1 MTKPT
6 TSPQEKGKDQSKT
19 PSPSD
24 KAKAQSKVSAA
35 DQGAKVKT
43 AADTDPPKEDT
54 LAPQDECKAAGLKL
68 YEKGRYKEAE
78 TAFRAAL
85 REQPDRGDFSY
96 WLGAALAEQGRPM
109 AAFEA
114 SRAAVLAAPR
124 EPHFVFQ
131 LGMHA
136 QALGWNEMARE
147 NYVRAI
153 ELDET
158 VAAFKRALKGLPPP
172 AGAFPT
178 KPRILILG
186 HGRSGTTVLMNA
198 LNTCTDTFL
207 LGEAHLYRTGDQ
219 PYFRDRYNA
228 MHRGF
233 GNQPTKSTYAPVLD
247 GVPAHVDGETY
258 TNALAERV
266 EWVGEKIVLG
276 PESSGHSFERLQ
288 AYLERAWDWK
298 MVWALRQ
305 PRAIIASCV
314 RRWQG
319 DIDEWAA
326 AVARTMLLFIHTS
339 RILPHVNVVV
349 HEQITATTF
358 DTLGEILGLDFSD
371 APDVY
376 TESRVAY
383 PDFGR
388 DTASAKRLDR
398 LDAVYETLIAEIDP
412 KTLRLSPAAA
422 QLEQHLPGFPEP
434 DINVLGKVMNE
445 LLELAEMPK
454 KSTRV

>member
-1 MTKPT
+1 MTKT
-6 TSPQEKGKDQSKT
+6 TTATSAKAKDQGKAPGAPEKAKGDAKAPSAAREGQAVTAKADE
-19 PSPSD
+19 PSPEHELS
-24 KAKAQSKVSAA
+24 
-35 DQGAKVKT
+35 
-43 AADTDPPKEDT
+43 
-54 LAPQDECKAAGLKL
+54 PQDECKAAGLKL
-68 YEKGRYKEAE
+68 FEKGRYKEAE
-78 TAFRAAL
+78 TAFRAAI
-85 REQPDRGDFSY
+85 RERPRGDFSY
-96 WLGAALAEQGRPM
+96 WLGAALAKQDRPM

-124 EPHFVFQ
+124 EPHFIFQ

-136 QALGWNEMARE
+136 QALGWNETARE

-158 VAAFKRALKGLPPP
+158 VAAFKRALRELPAP

-228 MHRGF
+228 MHRAF

-288 AYLERAWDWK
+288 AYLERAWNWK

-319 DIDEWAA
+319 DIDEWGA

-388 DTASAKRLDR
+388 DTPSADRLDR

-412 KTLRLSPAAA
+412 QTLRLSPAAA

-445 LLELAEMPK
+445 LLELAEMPT
-454 KSTRV
+454 KST